1 MMNRNHA
8 LSVSRSV
15 QNAFQSDASRALSP
29 VLTGHKQKLHQSAHF
44 SLLPVK
50 PESLFLELSEN
61 QLAAAAP
68 VGREA

>member
-1 MMNRNHA
+1 MQCAECILVRYK
-8 LSVSRSV
+8 LST
-15 QNAFQSDASRALSP
+15 LSCAHR
-29 VLTGHKQKLHQSAHF
+29 LQQKLHQSAHV
-44 SLLPVK
+44 SPLPVK